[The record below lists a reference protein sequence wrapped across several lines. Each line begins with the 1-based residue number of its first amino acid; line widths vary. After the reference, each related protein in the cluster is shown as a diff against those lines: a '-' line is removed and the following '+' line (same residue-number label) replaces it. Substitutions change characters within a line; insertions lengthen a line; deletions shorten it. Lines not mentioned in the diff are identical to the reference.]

1 MSGKTIFSIVMVV
14 FWSIMAAW
22 ATSNLFAPQE
32 DVKIAEQDVE
42 KAKAEYAQTRREI
55 DAMIDEEIARQEA

>member
-1 MSGKTIFSIVMVV
+1 MSGKAIFSIIMIV

-22 ATSNLFAPQE
+22 ATSNLFAPYE

-42 KAKAEYAQTRREI
+42 KAKAEYEQAQREVDAII
-55 DAMIDEEIARQEA
+55 DDHLARAGQ